1 MQPHKA
7 ALSLS
12 VVVLSASPF
21 FPRHTGRD
29 AGQRVPEETMHLIP
43 NLTIERR
50 GCDSCA
56 TIHTLAVSLTP
67 YYAYPNIACEQRYV
81 VFTLISDVYSI
92 KLGNPTSNPYAILLK
107 LMVEIHSSMLPLTSN
122 NF

>member
-1 MQPHKA
+1 
-7 ALSLS
+7 
-12 VVVLSASPF
+12 
-21 FPRHTGRD
+21 
-29 AGQRVPEETMHLIP
+29 MHLIP

-92 KLGNPTSNPYAILLK
+92 KLGNPTSNPYAIPAETDGGNSLID
-107 LMVEIHSSMLPLTSN
+107 VATYI
-122 NF
+122 